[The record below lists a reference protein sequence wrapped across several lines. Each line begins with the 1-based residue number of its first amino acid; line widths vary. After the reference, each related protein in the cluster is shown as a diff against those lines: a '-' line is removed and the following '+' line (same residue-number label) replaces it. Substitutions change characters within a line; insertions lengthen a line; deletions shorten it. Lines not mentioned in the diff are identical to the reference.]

1 MEIVDFGIFLRKI
14 IALASVNINERAFV
28 LGSSILIRPVF
39 LFLLKYNYLIY
50 LLLLLI

>member
-28 LGSSILIRPVF
+28 LGSSILIRAVFFVPV
-39 LFLLKYNYLIY
+39 KI
-50 LLLLLI
+50 